1 MEGKRKRREEENDS
15 VTEKKKGEKR
25 EEKEEENLL
34 NGAMK
39 TISKFSFSTLMEE
52 RKKPSTKK

>member
-1 MEGKRKRREEENDS
+1 MEGKRKRREGENDS

-52 RKKPSTKK
+52 RKKPSMKK